1 MDSALNPVPAPPRP
15 RTQAPPLTVPMVGG
29 GTWELAQR
37 TPRNFTMIVFYRGLH
52 CPACR
57 NQLAQLEASAGELQN
72 LGVEAV
78 AISADT
84 EERAARARDEW
95 GLRETPVGYGLS
107 VKAMREWGLFVS
119 EATHEQEPE
128 YFNEPG
134 LFLIKPDL
142 KIYYEALTSMPFG
155 RPAVR
160 ELIGGMSFVIE
171 NAYPARGNA

>member
-1 MDSALNPVPAPPRP
+1 M
-15 RTQAPPLTVPMVGG
+15 
-29 GTWELAQR
+29 
-37 TPRNFTMIVFYRGLH
+37 
-52 CPACR
+52 
-57 NQLAQLEASAGELQN
+57 
-72 LGVEAV
+72 
-78 AISADT
+78 
-84 EERAARARDEW
+84 
-95 GLRETPVGYGLS
+95 
-107 VKAMREWGLFVS
+107 KAMREWGLFVS